1 MTIAAGLPLAARPS
15 ATRPRRLGV
24 WIAWAVIGFLALAAL
39 WPSLLAAQSPLHV
52 NPAEALAEPSAAH
65 LLGTDQLGRDV
76 YSRVIHGARPSLVIG
91 LGATAIAVV
100 LGCLLGT
107 LAARSKKA
115 GDEVIM
121 RTTDVFLA
129 FPGLLLALLVV
140 AILGPS
146 TTNATLAL
154 SASMTPG
161 FVRLARG
168 QALIVRRSGYVKAA
182 VLLGT
187 RPATVYLRHVIPN
200 ALPPLLVLATVSIG
214 TAIIAGSTLSFLGLG
229 PQAPSPEWGAMLSEA
244 RDYLDIAWSMALVPG
259 LAITVTVI
267 AVNVVGRDLM
277 RRFEGRYPGV
287 HR

>member
-1 MTIAAGLPLAARPS
+1 MTIAEPLVVRAPG
-15 ATRPRRLGV
+15 TRPRWLGV
-24 WIAWAVIGFLALAAL
+24 WIAWGVVGFIALAAL
-39 WPSLLAAQSPLHV
+39 WPSLLAVQSPLEV
-52 NPAEALAEPSAAH
+52 NPARALADPSAAH

-76 YSRVIHGARPSLVIG
+76 YSRVIHGARLSLGIG

-100 LGCLLGT
+100 VGCLLGT
-107 LAARSKKA
+107 LAASSHKA

-121 RTTDVFLA
+121 RTVDVFLA

-140 AILGPS
+140 AVLGPS

-154 SASMTPG
+154 SASMAPG

-168 QALIVRRSGYVKAA
+168 QAMVVRRSDYVKAA
-182 VLLGT
+182 VLLGNRT
-187 RPATVYLRHVIPN
+187 VTVYLRHIIPN
-200 ALPPLLVLATVSIG
+200 TLPPLLVLATVTIG
-214 TAIIAGSTLSFLGLG
+214 TAIIAGSSLSFLGLG
-229 PQAPSPEWGAMLSEA
+229 PQAPSPEWGAMLSDA
-244 RDYLDIAWSMALVPG
+244 RDYLDIAWPLAVVPG

-277 RRFEGRYPGV
+277 RRFEGRHPGA